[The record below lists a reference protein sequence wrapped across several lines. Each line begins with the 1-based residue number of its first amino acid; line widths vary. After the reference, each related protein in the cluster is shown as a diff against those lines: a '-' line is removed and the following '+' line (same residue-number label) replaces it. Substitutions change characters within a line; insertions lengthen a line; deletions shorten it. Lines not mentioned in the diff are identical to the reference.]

1 MTDMAADPSEITIS
15 VQAML
20 IALLNI
26 PPGR

>member
-1 MTDMAADPSEITIS
+1 MTDMAANPSEITIS

-26 PPGR
+26 PSGR